1 MIDAFEIEANLR
13 ATLLANPRLPAPK
26 EIAIAV
32 HNGRVTLRGTVGSF
46 AQRRAAVADAHTIEG
61 VSGVKDELRVRLLDD
76 ARREDAEIRGAAL
89 QALMWDVQVPSDAID
104 VKVSDGWVTLEGH
117 VDHQFQSDEAY
128 EDVARLAGAAGV
140 TNEIRVVAPR

>member
-61 VSGVKDELRVRLLDD
+61 VSGVKDELRGAAPRRRS
-76 ARREDAEIRGAAL
+76 ARRRRNPGRRA
-89 QALMWDVQVPSDAID
+89 
-104 VKVSDGWVTLEGH
+104 
-117 VDHQFQSDEAY
+117 
-128 EDVARLAGAAGV
+128 AGADVGRPGAV
-140 TNEIRVVAPR
+140 